1 MKVFAANAALGT
13 KVDIK
18 RARFSVPCH
27 IGVRSYSESPTLF
40 RAENCFC
47 TPFLLVRFQLAED
60 WDELLYFVLPR
71 SFCYVDTQNLVGNG
85 LLMASLSIPYNLVPF
100 PNEPKVVHKLC
111 TSSYNFS

>member
-60 WDELLYFVLPR
+60 WDEYCILFYH
-71 SFCYVDTQNLVGNG
+71 
-85 LLMASLSIPYNLVPF
+85 
-100 PNEPKVVHKLC
+100 VHSVTWILKIWLEMV
-111 TSSYNFS
+111 Y